1 MKLFYYIFLLQSV
14 WLHGC
19 IHPAVGIR
27 KSRLVD
33 PMMDP
38 AAAGDFGE
46 TAMSSVSGFYERA
59 IINGGGTG
67 GGSCPTC
74 K

>member
-1 MKLFYYIFLLQSV
+1 MVMKCLFWSLVPLFFG
-14 WLHGC
+14 GC
-19 IHPAVGIR
+19 IHPKVGLR

-38 AAAGDFGE
+38 AQAANFGEILAQSMQGQFEKAAAGG
-46 TAMSSVSGFYERA
+46 AGV
-59 IINGGGTG
+59 G